1 MSNENVHDYR
11 YGSVKVGEYE
21 KDGEVKG
28 RYARLGVLSSEGAEM
43 PEGAKFTVRLEMI
56 PPALL
61 RGETAYINFNFPP
74 RKSESGEDIIA
85 SGEVLD
91 DNGGVPF

>member
-1 MSNENVHDYR
+1 
-11 YGSVKVGEYE
+11 
-21 KDGEVKG
+21 
-28 RYARLGVLSSEGAEM
+28 
-43 PEGAKFTVRLEMI
+43 MI

-74 RKSESGEDIIA
+74 RKSETGEDIIA

-91 DNGGVPF
+91 DNGGLPF